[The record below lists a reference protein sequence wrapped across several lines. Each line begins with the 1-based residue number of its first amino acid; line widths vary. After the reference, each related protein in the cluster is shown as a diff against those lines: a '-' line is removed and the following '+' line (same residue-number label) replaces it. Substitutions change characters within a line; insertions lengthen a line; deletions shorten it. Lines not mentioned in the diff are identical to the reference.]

1 MPSPSSPSSLCLS
14 ALSPQSSAQSAL
26 PYWLGICPA
35 QIGPSAGEGRWRS
48 CPHIARRQSQLCSCS
63 ETIPLFFNNKIQQIF
78 IPGPAGRLDAKY
90 YKGSKKT
97 SPIALILQ
105 PHPQY
110 GGTMDNKIVV
120 ELFKTFADNE
130 FSVCR
135 INFRGVGKSDGEFD
149 NGQGELADAAA
160 ALDWVEKENFDN
172 SQCWVSGFSF
182 GLLIGMQL
190 LMNNS
195 DEFGYTKGLGLIDG
209 NVDIISKNESKSIVK
224 LPNIGWYELRKK
236 KNDLIFNDVPP
247 SHWFY
252 FVHSFKVNCS
262 SEEHILANYSYSNIE
277 IIAAIR
283 DKNILGVQFHPENS
297 GKEGLKILN
306 NFCNA

>member
-1 MPSPSSPSSLCLS
+1 LKKIVIIDYKLGNTLSLQR
-14 ALSPQSSAQSAL
+14 ALSYLNFKSEITNDKKKILDADKIIL
-26 PYWLGICPA
+26 PGVGAFPVAMAYLESFDLVFAIREFAKKGNDILGIC
-35 QIGPSAGEGRWRS
+35 
-48 CPHIARRQSQLCSCS
+48 L
-63 ETIPLFFNNKIQQIF
+63 
-78 IPGPAGRLDAKY
+78 
-90 YKGSKKT
+90 
-97 SPIALILQ
+97 
-105 PHPQY
+105 
-110 GGTMDNKIVV
+110 
-120 ELFKTFADNE
+120 
-130 FSVCR
+130 
-135 INFRGVGKSDGEFD
+135 
-149 NGQGELADAAA
+149 
-160 ALDWVEKENFDN
+160 
-172 SQCWVSGFSF
+172 
-182 GLLIGMQL
+182 GMQL

-262 SEEHILANYSYSNIE
+262 SEEHILAKYSYSNIE